1 MKTGHKVC
9 IGIVND
15 GSLNSQLVVDLI
27 GIVRAPNSRFD
38 SLVQVAN
45 IGTTTKSRNVVVL
58 NYLKMSSAEWLLLV
72 DSDEQLPLDAFNK
85 LCDTAHDKE
94 RKVVSGLVFAQFG
107 DDVMGLRPI
116 PTLYREFPGEGLVAW
131 DDYPEDSVVKIDA
144 AGTGCLLIHRSV
156 IELMQENAV
165 PNQGHAWAW
174 FLEAA
179 INGIYWGED
188 ILFSKRLKSLGVQ
201 MYAHTGA
208 ILKHQ
213 KKFWLDQRQH
223 EQFREHAIAQALA
236 AQSPEPTPPS
246 VEGTLG

>member
-15 GSLNSQLVVDLI
+15 GSINSQLAVDLI
-27 GIVRAPNSRFD
+27 AIVRAPERRFD

-58 NYLKMSSAEWLLLV
+58 SYLKQTNAEWLLLV
-72 DSDEQLPLDAFNK
+72 DSDEQLPLAAFNK
-85 LCDTAHDKE
+85 LCDTAHDKD

-107 DDVMGLRPI
+107 DDDGGMRPL
-116 PTLYREFPGEGLVAW
+116 PTLYRDLPDLGLTAW
-131 DDYPEDSVVKIDA
+131 DDYPIDSVVRVDA

-156 IELMQENAV
+156 LGLMLANTTE
-165 PNQGHAWAW
+165 NQGEQWAW
-174 FLEAA
+174 FIECA
-179 INGIYWGED
+179 INGRYWGED

-213 KKFWLDQRQH
+213 KKYWLDDRQH
-223 EQFREHAIAQALA
+223 AQFREAAIEA
-236 AQSPEPTPPS
+236 ATPS
-246 VEGTLG
+246 R